1 MTEEFMNFQTRCEN
15 VELLICSLR
24 KLTRRVQ
31 RRESRVADVKVCQ
44 NRRKRRDASLTAPSM
59 SGITGWNV
67 SRSSSRTLSLNKSVV
82 GRLIID
88 VIHGNDDRRLLLPV
102 MSLDVYESTYLAN
115 DVVIPYVGYCDV
127 DVGFNA

>member
-1 MTEEFMNFQTRCEN
+1 MNFQTRCEN

-102 MSLDVYESTYLAN
+102 DALDVFIFESTYLAD
-115 DVVIPYVGYCDV
+115 DVVIP
-127 DVGFNA
+127 